1 MVSEEY
7 HMYQYHSM
15 SLPKVDVLEKRLEKA
30 GYFSIDDAQYRLLE
44 GEKEER
50 KTRPGKEQ

>member
-1 MVSEEY
+1 
-7 HMYQYHSM
+7 MYQYHSM